1 MFRPASPSSNR
12 PRGRRRSRSGCR
24 RSGRDRPRFGES
36 NRRNWARALPVWC
49 ATSAP
54 LKTWLR
60 TRSSLRSN
68 SGRIR
73 VFPVN
78 PGAWLVAVAKR
89 RAIDGFRREELRER
103 KQEEF
108 GLALRVRADEST
120 APFDA
125 ALEDEISDDLLR
137 LRRRGSSPWL
147 AVCLSRSTS
156 CRSRSAPK
164 SHLRPIGICRPI
176 RLREAVVYGTPRW
189 RLYQAPRA

>member
-1 MFRPASPSSNR
+1 MVRDVGSAEDLAQDALVAALEQWPH
-12 PRGRRRSRSGCR
+12 SG
-24 RSGRDRPRFGES
+24 
-36 NRRNWARALPVWC
+36 
-49 ATSAP
+49 
-54 LKTWLR
+54 
-60 TRSSLRSN
+60 
-68 SGRIR
+68 
-73 VFPVN
+73 FPVN
-78 PGAWLVAVAKR
+78 PGAWLMAVAKR

-176 RLREAVVYGTPRW
+176 RLREAVIIWNAKVALIPGAESVRIA
-189 RLYQAPRA
+189 RS